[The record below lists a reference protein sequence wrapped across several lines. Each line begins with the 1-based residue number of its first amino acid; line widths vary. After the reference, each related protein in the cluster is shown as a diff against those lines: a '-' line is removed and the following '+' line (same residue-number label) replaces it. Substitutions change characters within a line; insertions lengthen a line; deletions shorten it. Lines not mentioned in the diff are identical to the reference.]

1 MFDNTEIAFKSKTN
15 GELKKAKVIFL
26 LIGRDWVVTLGK
38 RLIQFALFLKIPIGS
53 FVRPVFLHFCGG
65 ETVSEC
71 KPMVDKLGQFNVGS
85 ILDYS
90 VEGSTLKAVLN
101 HTADQIIHTIQ
112 VAAVHP
118 NIPFAVFKLTGIARF
133 SFLEKLNAG
142 TPLLSEVDQIE
153 YEELLL
159 RIENICETAHSCEV
173 PVFID
178 AEDFCVQDAIDELVW
193 KMALK
198 YNKEKVIVFNTI
210 QAYRKDR
217 FEYLVNVHKKAKAE
231 NIKCGIKLVRGAYM
245 EKERSRAASLGYPSP
260 IHDNKHESD
269 QCFNNCLTYILEH
282 LNDFSICLG
291 THNEESTNLLM
302 SLMNKNN
309 ISKNDSRIVFSQL
322 LGMSDNITFNLA
334 HKGFSVAKYVPFGP
348 IKEVI
353 PYLIRRAEENTSVAG
368 QTGRELQLIQ
378 NELKRRTL

>member
-15 GELKKAKVIFL
+15 QELKKAKVIFL
-26 LIGRDWVVTLGK
+26 LIGRDWVVQLGK
-38 RLIQFALFLKIPIGS
+38 KLIQFALFFKIPIGI

-71 KPMVDKLGQFNVGS
+71 KPTVDKLGQFNVGS

-101 HTADQIIHTIQ
+101 HTSDKIIHTIQ
-112 VAAVHP
+112 VAAVNP
-118 NIPFAVFKLTGIARF
+118 NIPFSVFKLTGIARF
-133 SFLEKLNAG
+133 TFLEKLNAG
-142 TPLLSEVDQIE
+142 VTLLNEAERIE

-159 RIENICETAHSCEV
+159 RMERICEAAYSNQV

-198 YNKEKVIVFNTI
+198 YNKEKAIVFNTI
-210 QAYRKDR
+210 QAYRKGR
-217 FEYLVNVHKKAKAE
+217 FEYLVNMHKKAEEE
-231 NIKCGIKLVRGAYM
+231 NIKYGVKLVRGAYM
-245 EKERSRAASLGYPSP
+245 EKERNRAATLGYPSP

-269 QCFNNCLTYILEH
+269 KCFNNCLTYVLEH

-291 THNEESTNLLM
+291 THNEASTDLLM
-302 SLMNKNN
+302 SLMNENI

-334 HKGFSVAKYVPFGP
+334 HNGFTVAKYVPFGP
-348 IKEVI
+348 IKEVV

-368 QTGRELQLIQ
+368 QTGRELQLIEK
-378 NELKRRTL
+378 ELKRRAI